1 MIVDADGAILGR
13 LASKVSKELLKGEN
27 IIVINSE
34 KIVVSGNPKAVF
46 KRFHEKRRRGDPH
59 KGPFYP
65 KYPDRIFIRVVRG
78 MLPYKK
84 EKGKKAFRKLKVCIG
99 NPDNLKGEK
108 ISKTSDFLN
117 CKFISLEEVCKK
129 LGAKLD

>member
-13 LASKVSKELLKGEN
+13 LAAKISKELLKGEN
-27 IIVINSE
+27 VIVINSE

-46 KRFHEKRRRGDPH
+46 KRFHEKRKRGDLH

-65 KYPDRIFIRVVRG
+65 RYPDRILKRIIRG

-84 EKGKKAFRKLKVCIG
+84 QKGKKAFRKLKVFMG
-99 NPDNLKGEK
+99 NPDSLKGEK
-108 ISKTSDFLN
+108 ISKTSDDLT
-117 CKFISLEEVCKK
+117 CKFVTLEQLCKK
-129 LGAKLD
+129 LGAKLG